1 MPNWKKIKLKIFV
14 FIPLFHNIILIMDQD
29 IKNNKKVLWYIN
41 TVSLKL
47 QGAYNKAYFCSFT
60 VRENIMHIVKCK
72 VDVMYFIF
80 IFISLSIQR
89 SSVESP

>member
-1 MPNWKKIKLKIFV
+1 
-14 FIPLFHNIILIMDQD
+14 MDQD

-47 QGAYNKAYFCSFT
+47 RGAYNKAYICEITIFAVSLLAKILCT
-60 VRENIMHIVKCK
+60 IVKCK

-80 IFISLSIQR
+80 VFISLSIQR
-89 SSVESP
+89 SSVASP

>member
-1 MPNWKKIKLKIFV
+1 
-14 FIPLFHNIILIMDQD
+14 MDQD

-47 QGAYNKAYFCSFT
+47 QGAYNKAYICEIITNYFCSFT

>member
-1 MPNWKKIKLKIFV
+1 
-14 FIPLFHNIILIMDQD
+14 MDQD

-47 QGAYNKAYFCSFT
+47 QGAYNKAYICEITNFFAVSLLEKILCT
-60 VRENIMHIVKCK
+60 IVKCK
-72 VDVMYFIF
+72 VDVMYLIF